1 VRSIGPA
8 LLLLLAGIVVVV
20 VAFFLWGAMAVST
33 THSGGCNNI
42 PIVNGQPAYN
52 CKSNLPHN

>member
-8 LLLLLAGIVVVV
+8 LLLLLAGIAVVL
-20 VAFFLWGAMAVST
+20 VAFFLWGAIAVST

-52 CKSNLPHN
+52 CKSNFPHN

>member
-8 LLLLLAGIVVVV
+8 LLLLFAGIAVVV
-20 VAFFLWGAMAVST
+20 VAGVLWAAMAVTS
-33 THSGGCNNI
+33 HSSGGCNNI

-52 CKSNLPHN
+52 CRNNLSHN